1 MADTHLN
8 FGLTN
13 EEHLLAKD
21 VKELMKANNWHDCFM
36 DLIAAENKRRSS

>member
-8 FGLTN
+8 FGLTD

-21 VKELMKANNWHDCFM
+21 IKKSDEVKQLA
-36 DLIAAENKRRSS
+36 